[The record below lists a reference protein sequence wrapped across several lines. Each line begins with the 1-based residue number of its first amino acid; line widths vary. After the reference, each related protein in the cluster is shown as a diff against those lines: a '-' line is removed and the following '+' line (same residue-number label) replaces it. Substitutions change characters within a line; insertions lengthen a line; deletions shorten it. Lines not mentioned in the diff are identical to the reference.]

1 MDNLK
6 EALKPVFARL
16 GSMTLAVAILCVLA
30 VASAIGTVL
39 LQNQQQSDYLKQFGQ
54 LWYWTFRS
62 LGLFDMYHTWWF
74 LTLLAFLMVSLA
86 VCLWRNVPHMLKEM
100 RMRKVVIT
108 DKSLKHF
115 HHLHHWKLG
124 DAGDMAAVKQTA
136 TQGLSEWELLEGEKN
151 GAIYL
156 RGDKGRYHKWGYIL
170 AHAAVLI
177 ILSGGWTSVHYGFRG
192 NMAVPEGGS
201 ENEIEYLRGSSVH
214 HLQMPFTVRCNSF
227 HIAFYP
233 SGPPK
238 EFRSNLSIIDHGKVV
253 LTKDIIVNEP
263 LKYKGVR
270 IYQAS
275 FGDGGSAIT
284 LKLFH
289 LDGSEKVETVK
300 THVYQTWRDPK
311 TGVSLEITNFRPFNI
326 ENMAGPGEPK
336 QFHDL
341 GPAVEFIIRGP
352 GLKPVKVKSFMNPFV
367 INGRDQGT
375 LMEVSESG
383 DGKDYQPFLLGLD
396 MTNPKEWQL
405 FHAFIHAAANLNGSG
420 DDAKQ
425 KRFEAFN
432 AALKKV
438 YGDKRPNDFQDL
450 GVRLLQGMNSLP
462 RIPWPFVPILDNFDQ
477 VYYTG
482 LQLTEDPGMNVVW
495 VGSILL
501 VLGLCIMFYMPHRKI
516 WLVIRPA
523 GKDKGLEVSM
533 AGMSNRNPLGFEK
546 EFHAL
551 LSKLDTM
558 FEAH

>member
-1 MDNLK
+1 MNNLN
-6 EALKPVFARL
+6 ESLKQVIARL

-39 LQNQQQSDYLKQFGQ
+39 LQNQEQTDYLRQFGE

-100 RMRKVVIT
+100 RTRKVAIT
-108 DKSLKHF
+108 DKSLKTF
-115 HHLHHWKLG
+115 HHQHHWELADG
-124 DAGDMAAVKQTA
+124 ADMADVKRLA
-136 TQGLSEWELLEGEKN
+136 EQGLSEWELMEAEKEG
-151 GAIYL
+151 AVYL
-156 RGDKGRYHKWGYIL
+156 RGDKGRFHKWGYIL
-170 AHAAVLI
+170 AHSAVLI
-177 ILSGGWTSVHYGFRG
+177 ILIGGWISVHYGFRG
-192 NMAVPEGGS
+192 NMSVPEGQS
-201 ENEIEYLRGSSVH
+201 DNEIEFLRGTAVH
-214 HLQMPFTVRCNSF
+214 HLKMPFRVRCNSF

-253 LTKDIIVNEP
+253 MTKDIIVNEP

-270 IYQAS
+270 IFQAS

-284 LKLFH
+284 LKLFN
-289 LDGSEKVETVK
+289 LDGSQKVQTVK
-300 THVYQTWRDPK
+300 THVYQTWSDPK

-326 ENMAGPGEPK
+326 QNMAGPGEPK
-336 QFHDL
+336 DFEDL

-352 GLKPVKVKSFMNPFV
+352 GLKPVKVKSYMNPFV
-367 INGRDQGT
+367 YKGQNRGT
-375 LMEVSESG
+375 LLEVSESG

-396 MTNPKEWQL
+396 LTNPKEWQL
-405 FHAFIHAAANLNGSG
+405 FHAFVHAAASVGGGNT
-420 DDAKQ
+420 Q
-425 KRFEAFN
+425 QERFKAFN
-432 AALKKV
+432 AALKQV
-438 YGDKRPNDFQDL
+438 YGDKRPKDFQDL
-450 GVRLLQGMNSLP
+450 GVRLLQAMQSLP
-462 RIPWPFVPILDNFDQ
+462 RIPWPYIPLLVDYDQ

-495 VGSILL
+495 TGSILL

-523 GKDKGLEVSM
+523 AKGLDIDA
-533 AGMSNRNPLGFEK
+533 AGMTNRNTLGFEK
-546 EFHAL
+546 EFQAL
-551 LSKLDTM
+551 MNKLNTI
-558 FEAH
+558 FEAHKST

>member
-1 MDNLK
+1 MNNLN
-6 EALKPVFARL
+6 ESLKQMFVRL

-30 VASAIGTVL
+30 IASVIGTVL
-39 LQNQQQSDYLKQFGQ
+39 LQNQEQADYLNQFGQ

-124 DAGDMAAVKQTA
+124 DGADMADVKRLA
-136 TQGLSEWELLEGEKN
+136 ERELSGWETLEAEKD

-156 RGDKGRYHKWGYIL
+156 RGDKGRFHKWGYIL

-177 ILSGGWTSVHYGFRG
+177 ILIGGWISVHYGFRG
-192 NMAVPEGGS
+192 NMSVPEGQS
-201 ENEIEYLRGSSVH
+201 DNEIEFLRGTAVH
-214 HLQMPFTVRCNSF
+214 HLQMPFSVRCNSF

-253 LTKDIIVNEP
+253 MTKDIIVNEP

-284 LKLFH
+284 LKLFG
-289 LDGSEKVETVK
+289 LDGSEKVDTVK
-300 THVYQTWRDPK
+300 TRVYQTWKDPK
-311 TGVSLEITNFRPFNI
+311 TGVSLEITDFRPFNI
-326 ENMAGPGEPK
+326 ENMAGAGQPK
-336 QFHDL
+336 DFHDL
-341 GPAVEFIIRGP
+341 GPAVEFIVRGP
-352 GLKPVKVKSFMNPFV
+352 GLKPVKIKSYMNPFV
-367 INGRDQGT
+367 YDGQNRGT

-396 MTNPKEWQL
+396 FTNPKEWEL
-405 FHAFIHAAANLNGSG
+405 FHAFVHAAANLGGSNT
-420 DDAKQ
+420 KEE
-425 KRFEAFN
+425 RFKAFN
-432 AALKKV
+432 AALKQV
-438 YGDKRPNDFQDL
+438 YGDKRPKDFQDL

-462 RIPWPFVPILDNFDQ
+462 RIPWPFIPILDDYDQ

-495 VGSILL
+495 TGSVLL
-501 VLGLCIMFYMPHRKI
+501 VLGLCIMFYMPHRKL

-523 GKDKGLEVSM
+523 GKGEGLEVSV
-533 AGMSNRNPLGFEK
+533 AGMTNRNLLGFEK
-546 EFHAL
+546 EFQAL
-551 LSKLDTM
+551 QARLNAT
-558 FEAH
+558 FESS